1 MPTAEKDLIASILL
15 LQDVEKRLFG
25 NLEAAVANKAPAA
38 EQESIMTEM
47 NEAAVSRTAL
57 YQSLLSLYENQQA
70 LVADTRQDLVDQKT
84 VVKIFED
91 QMNNAKH
98 NFNAMREESANKLR
112 MVEIN
117 TYYGKKYQAYGSILK
132 VIVVACVPLLLLAI
146 LRHWSVIP
154 SGVSTFL
161 GIVVLIVAAYLV
173 VRRTIDMLS
182 RSNMS
187 FDEYNWQF
195 DPADTKSLTRD
206 PGAYDIRSAT
216 SGWMRSLGDKLGLG
230 CVGQECCSDGMTYDG
245 VTHKCVEGASAA
257 DTAGRVAS
265 HASSTVVVPVASHSA
280 ATTRVPIKLSV
291 TESVQS
297 PN

>member
-25 NLEAAVANKAPAA
+25 NLEAAVANKASATQ
-38 EQESIMTEM
+38 QEAIMTEM
-47 NEAAVSRTAL
+47 NEAAISRTAM

-91 QMNNAKH
+91 QMNNAKS
-98 NFNAMREESANKLR
+98 NFNAMRNESANKLR

-132 VIVVACVPLLLLAI
+132 VIVVACMPLLLLAI
-146 LRHWSVIP
+146 LRHRSLIP
-154 SGVSTFL
+154 SGIATF
-161 GIVVLIVAAYLV
+161 ISVVIIIVAAYLV
-173 VRRTIDMLS
+173 LRRTIDMLS
-182 RSNMS
+182 RNNMS

-195 DPADTKSLTRD
+195 DPSKTKSLSRD
-206 PGAYDIRSAT
+206 PGALDLRSAAD
-216 SGWMRSLGDKLGLG
+216 SWMKSLGAKLGLG

-245 VTHKCVEGASAA
+245 VKHKCVEGASAA
-257 DTAGRVAS
+257 DTKGHVAS
-265 HASSTVVVPVASHSA
+265 HASPTVVIPVASRA
-280 ATTRVPIKLSV
+280 ARTAPPIKLRVS
-291 TESVQS
+291 ESVQS
-297 PN
+297 TN